1 MKKII
6 LISIV
11 LILTI
16 TNIVLFRNYYKT
28 KQHSCS
34 LFSNDSNISIEE
46 KHLYAIK

>member
-16 TNIVLFRNYYKT
+16 TNIILFKNYYTNKY
-28 KQHSCS
+28 
-34 LFSNDSNISIEE
+34 LANDVIMEE
-46 KHLYAIK
+46 QK